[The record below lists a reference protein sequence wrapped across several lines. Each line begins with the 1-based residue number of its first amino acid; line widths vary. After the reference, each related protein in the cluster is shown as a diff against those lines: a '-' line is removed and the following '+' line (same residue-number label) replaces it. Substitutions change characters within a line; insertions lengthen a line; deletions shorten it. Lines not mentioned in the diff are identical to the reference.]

1 MTHTSKPTATAV
13 NINTVKTVN
22 APGIVSKEQA
32 TLLAF
37 SDQGMVYEAFSQDG
51 EKVRISITSRG
62 VEVTVHDANGTL
74 RTRAGGAFDEDTSA
88 LAKIAEKFQGQ
99 DPAPANIPSADITR
113 HEIPYLGTAPADAD
127 HTPRPIGTA
136 PAGADHTTLPF
147 AVVNENGLIC
157 GIRIEPGEPTTRL
170 KMTLHSTCELQSSE
184 DNPLTRC
191 TFGAVYSPNPT
202 EEDGVFGKYTPFGS
216 LTYNVRS
223 DLAEK
228 LEVGQAYFVDIT
240 KVPS

>member
-1 MTHTSKPTATAV
+1 MTHTSKPSDTTTT
-13 NINTVKTVN
+13 ID
-22 APGIVSKEQA
+22 APGVVSKEQA
-32 TLLAF
+32 SRLAF
-37 SDQGMVYEAFSQDG
+37 SDQGMIYEAVSQDG
-51 EKVRISITSRG
+51 EKVRISITSQG
-62 VEVTVHDANGTL
+62 LEVTVHDANGTL
-74 RTRAGGAFDEDTSA
+74 RTRAGGSFDNDTSA
-88 LAKIAEKFQGQ
+88 LDKIAEKFQGQ
-99 DPAPANIPSADITR
+99 DPAPANIPRADTVR
-113 HEIPYLGTAPADAD
+113 TAFPYLGTAPADTD

-136 PAGADHTTLPF
+136 PADADHTPHPF

-170 KMTLHSTCELQSSE
+170 KMTLHAVTPVEGTAS
-184 DNPLTRC
+184 DDPLTRC

-228 LEVGQAYFVDIT
+228 LEVGQAYYVDIT